1 MQKQEVEVFNFN
13 FGESVHNHVPE
24 NGNYYKMEE
33 YIDFMK
39 SIEEDNS
46 SVDTNTNLMLTKFRK
61 IYYDSFGWNK
71 LLIPETANI
80 APFPASY
87 YTQKMQHSHEV
98 VLSNNDLYDV
108 AHIFAILDANNH
120 NGPLTPVPE
129 SIIEKPE
136 IWDKIKDIVPVV
148 EDRLMASGWL
158 GDLSEITGEFLL
170 QHKITDHL
178 LSKAKQHEKKQDI
191 IDQFGAYYKNL
202 ANVDGMI
209 LAGNDSSNKYNGQTV
224 SDIFESFYGNGTQTG
239 ERGQLKSSIY
249 LRFGESIGLE
259 GWDGS
264 TFKNSEDW
272 LNKQTKNLQT
282 CTAFYFIKMKGLSLD
297 IPAITQEKLKSD
309 LENFVKNLKEEDI
322 RQDFATYGLN
332 ILKDESKSLDQDLKT
347 LITCFLIWNGWYK
360 NILSIDTVLT
370 SYLNGLSQAII
381 KTQKS

>member
-1 MQKQEVEVFNFN
+1 MQTQDVELFNFN
-13 FGESVHNHVPE
+13 FGESVHNDEPE
-24 NGNYYKMEE
+24 NGTYKMSE
-33 YIDFMK
+33 YIGFMK
-39 SIEEDNS
+39 SVEADNS
-46 SVDTNTNLMLTKFRK
+46 SLETDTNLMLTKFRK
-61 IYYDSFGWNK
+61 IYYNSFGWNK

-80 APFPASY
+80 TPFPASD
-87 YTQKMQHSHEV
+87 YTQKMQHSHET

-129 SIIEKPE
+129 SIIENPK

-178 LSKAKQHEKKQDI
+178 LPKAKQHEKKQNI

-209 LAGNDSSNKYNGQTV
+209 MAGHASSNKYNEQEV
-224 SDIFESFYGNGTQTG
+224 SEIFENFYGNGIQPG
-239 ERGQLKSSIY
+239 EREQLKSSIY
-249 LRFGESIGLE
+249 LRFGESIGLD

-272 LNKQTKNLQT
+272 LKKQTKNLQT

-309 LENFVKNLKEEDI
+309 LTTFVENLKENDI
-322 RQDFATYGLN
+322 RQDFALYGLN
-332 ILKDESKSLDQDLKT
+332 ILKDESKPLEQDLKT

-360 NILSIDTVLT
+360 NILSIDLVLT
-370 SYLNGLSQAII
+370 SYLNGLSLAII
-381 KTQKS
+381 KTQTK